1 MVLGLIDPPSSGLGD
16 RLSAWLSLL
25 ALATLRKEN
34 LVFFKD
40 SWSNTTHAGH
50 TDGQQNQNKDV
61 ALALRCIVWPQHV
74 LQVDPGEGSW
84 KMLRRLISN
93 ETKQLAM
100 EEVRLLMASKGWN
113 EEPLQPL
120 MLQTLD
126 YANHTRTSAQ
136 HRWHPGLVMVA
147 LPERAYSAFKN
158 GRLLPAHPPPSFETY
173 LAAYH
178 ESSTN
183 VRIHSACDNEFPE
196 VRTAASSSAS
206 SEGNGT
212 GGVDL
217 LLYAHLRRGDTWMSA
232 RYATRYTLNARS
244 RDAFHSRTR
253 LAIEELVRLIDA
265 RGLSAKWVIISDNS
279 TAAKE
284 GAMWVNQTSIGQRQA
299 AEVLNSSCSVCT
311 MLSMRSADGILQSS
325 LRGFSSFSLVPA
337 LMGGLPLYTVA
348 DSTSSMAKSSA
359 LHTFHRGQEAGFL
372 DAVQVQQQARR
383 RLEPASSSVARPR
396 ASVQENTH
404 WAQADVS
411 SEPAAAP
418 YAAKKELV
426 LPRSTSVSAPQLF
439 PGEKP
444 GMRHSQC
451 NQDCVVMALLQLK
464 RGGFFVDLAANHPVT
479 WSNTKALER
488 DFGWNGVC
496 VEPNPIYHNM
506 LLTHRACTVV
516 AAAVGSREGTALFK
530 MNTNVRSGAFGHII
544 DQGGRLDTAVSEV
557 TITTFG
563 RIAVEASVPAHI
575 DFLSLDVEGSEL
587 AVMRAFPYEAYSI
600 SLLSVENPPT
610 VLVALLASR
619 GYAYLCDNGPYRDK
633 LFAHV
638 PTMSPIVAQVLE
650 TLKRARGRDHLGGNA
665 SALAT
670 NPIQCS
676 LVVPKN
682 VSSVDGRQFILPWS
696 SPCGLSRKRMH
707 GKRL

>member
-1 MVLGLIDPPSSGLGD
+1 MSG
-16 RLSAWLSLL
+16 
-25 ALATLRKEN
+25 
-34 LVFFKD
+34 
-40 SWSNTTHAGH
+40 
-50 TDGQQNQNKDV
+50 
-61 ALALRCIVWPQHV
+61 
-74 LQVDPGEGSW
+74 
-84 KMLRRLISN
+84 
-93 ETKQLAM
+93 
-100 EEVRLLMASKGWN
+100 
-113 EEPLQPL
+113 
-120 MLQTLD
+120 
-126 YANHTRTSAQ
+126 
-136 HRWHPGLVMVA
+136 
-147 LPERAYSAFKN
+147 
-158 GRLLPAHPPPSFETY
+158 
-173 LAAYH
+173 
-178 ESSTN
+178 
-183 VRIHSACDNEFPE
+183 
-196 VRTAASSSAS
+196 
-206 SEGNGT
+206 
-212 GGVDL
+212 
-217 LLYAHLRRGDTWMSA
+217 
-232 RYATRYTLNARS
+232 RYAARHTLTARS

-253 LAIEELVRLIDA
+253 LVIEELVRLIDA
-265 RGLSAKWVIISDNS
+265 RRLSAKWVIISDNS

-299 AEVLNSSCSVCT
+299 AEVLNSSCSVCI
-311 MLSMRSADGILQSS
+311 MLSMRHADGILQSS
-325 LRGFSSFSLVPA
+325 MRGFSSYSLVPA

-372 DAVQVQQQARR
+372 DAVQAQQQARCVR
-383 RLEPASSSVARPR
+383 RLEPASRPR
-396 ASVQENTH
+396 APVQESTH

-506 LLTHRACTVV
+506 LLKHRVCTVV

-587 AVMRAFPYEAYSI
+587 AVMRAFPYEAHSI

-696 SPCGLSRKRMH
+696 SPCGLSRKHMH
-707 GKRL
+707 GK